1 MPLSLNLDQER
12 MEGGGADQGYNL
24 LHGLNDLCLKY
35 VSPQS
40 VILEL
45 GCHQGVSAE
54 LFAQYAAVVHTIDVQ
69 AAPPR
74 LKGLLNIVHHQGRF
88 NEITQQFQ
96 PQSFDLIYIDG
107 MHDYEAVREDI
118 KLSLP
123 LIKDGGYLSGH
134 DYYTE
139 VQRSIDTVIG
149 IKPEIFSD
157 SSWILKKEGA
167 LASG

>member
-1 MPLSLNLDQER
+1 MINLNTER
-12 MEGGGADQGYNL
+12 MEGNGAENGYNL
-24 LHGLNDLCLKY
+24 LHGLNDLCQEY
-35 VSPQS
+35 
-40 VILEL
+40 IDGNTIMLEL

-54 LFAQYAAVVHTIDVQ
+54 LFSSYAKKVYTVDVQ
-69 AAPPR
+69 VCPER
-74 LKGLLNIVHHQGRF
+74 LKGISHVEHRQGRF
-88 NEITQQFQ
+88 EEVLPTFEECF
-96 PQSFDLIYIDG
+96 FDFIYIDG
-107 MHDYEAVREDI
+107 MHDYEAVKEDI

-123 LIKDGGYLSGH
+123 LIKGGGYLGGH

-149 IKPEIFSD
+149 IKPEVFSD